1 MFFHSMEFVLS
12 VPIVSLDRA
21 RVEERFWAERVFG
34 RPSAKVKA
42 SRCEFEVI
50 FLRNKATMC
59 HGINKLTK
67 KQAENKANFG
77 PFEAVLERFLAIQ
90 SQLGSGR

>member
-1 MFFHSMEFVLS
+1 MTIEIPAHMHPSRSFQGLIFALQ
-12 VPIVSLDRA
+12 
-21 RVEERFWAERVFG
+21 RFWAERVFG